1 MRNHGFKLRLA
12 LALLV
17 VLTLGLVP
25 LFAHNAYAEGTDPNT
40 CTLTFTPGTGT
51 GEPYSVTVE
60 KDSYFALP
68 TTTSFTKENG
78 RLYGWLVGGV
88 EYIGSNNFIYPT
100 ADTEIRAIW
109 LVTQRIDGS
118 VDKSTTEV
126 LGSLTITDTSTGTS
140 QTITTY
146 DEVTASEF
154 TQPSNPSVNVMIEE
168 AKDASTAKAA
178 EIAAGAEVTIV
189 EQAVSN
195 LTIIKTQDNRT
206 YTYFDATKQANG
218 DYQNNLIVDGDWWHN
233 WKYTVT
239 TTATYASQATVSFNP
254 GTGTGE
260 MTSVKVDVGSK
271 YKLPVCAFTKDNS
284 SFYAWLVNG
293 EEISAGSEIMVNANT
308 EVTAVWL
315 DYVTIDESTSRGN
328 YTGVEAT
335 LTITD
340 TTTGET
346 TSKPSLSSLVL
357 LDGDGTNPLT
367 SAVLAKIDVAKGYL
381 REDAEEIANGA
392 EVTIVSETVSD
403 PEINETATQA
413 SDKRTSSVYYKKAD
427 NGVDHQKVTEISGT
441 YRVYWTVSVNTTA
454 TYASPHEH
462 EMTEHPGA
470 QATCTEAGN
479 LPYYSCDICGKYFI
493 DDAGENEIVDH
504 NEVVLP
510 ALGHDWGAWQVVRE
524 ATEEADGLRTHKC
537 TRCDA
542 TEDEVIPKLDPSK
555 PEPSKPEQGKQDDD
569 KGGNP
574 GGQQGGN
581 PGGQQGG
588 NPGGQQGGNPGG
600 AIPATGEPASIAWLL
615 AAAGGALVT
624 LTRKRRR

>member
-17 VLTLGLVP
+17 VFTLGLVP
-25 LFAHNAYAEGTDPNT
+25 LLAHKANAAQTDPNT

-51 GEPYSVTVE
+51 GTPYSVTVE
-60 KDSYFALP
+60 KDAYFALP
-68 TTTSFTKENG
+68 TTTSFTKENA

-88 EYIGSNNFIYPT
+88 EYIGSNNYIYPT
-100 ADTEIRAIW
+100 ADTEIKAIW
-109 LVTQRIDGS
+109 CVTQTIDNS

-126 LGSLTITDTSTGTS
+126 LGSLTITDTTTGAA

-168 AKDASTAKAA
+168 AKDASTARAA

-195 LTIIKTQDNRT
+195 LTITKNQTPE
-206 YTYFDATKQANG
+206 YSGSLPTKQADG
-218 DYQNNLIVDGDWWHN
+218 DYSEILTIDGAWCHS

-239 TTATYASQATVSFNP
+239 TTATYASPYTVSFNP

-260 MTSVKVDVGSK
+260 MAPVKVAPGSQ
-271 YKLPVCAFTKDNS
+271 YELPACTFTKENS
-284 SFYAWLVNG
+284 SFYRWLVNG
-293 EEISAGSEIMVNANT
+293 EEIAAGSEITVNANT

-315 DYVTIDESTSRGN
+315 DNVTIDNSRNRGN
-328 YTGVEAT
+328 YTGVEDY

-346 TSKPSLSSLVL
+346 ETNMYGITWIL

-367 SAVLAKIDVAKGYL
+367 PTVLAKIEEHKVYL
-381 REDAEEIANGA
+381 REKAATIADGA
-392 EVTIVSETVSD
+392 EVAIVSETVSD
-403 PEINETATQA
+403 PEINETATQSA
-413 SDKRTSSVYYKKAD
+413 DKRTSSVYYKKAD
-427 NGVDHQKVTEISGT
+427 NGVDHQKVTEISGE

-542 TEDEVIPKLDPSK
+542 TEDEVIPKLNPSK
-555 PEPSKPEQGKQDDD
+555 PEPVNPEPGKPEQSKQDDN

-581 PGGQQGG
+581 PGNQQGG
-588 NPGGQQGGNPGG
+588 NPGGGT
-600 AIPATGEPASIAWLL
+600 PAMGEPASIAWIL
-615 AAAGGALVT
+615 ATAGGALVA